1 MKNNEKNEKQESL
14 LYYVT
19 KENVNKLIQ
28 AVKMKPG
35 NEEDIKT
42 SFGKGKYLQAKKA
55 LITLK
60 ILDDTMQFTDI
71 GRDIAYDSPNVQELW
86 FETIMK
92 YKPYES
98 YINSYIINHKDTNDD
113 VDTTD
118 IQNFW
123 GRSGFG
129 NSEQN
134 RKDATS
140 TFAAFLELA
149 GIGEFTIGRRG
160 NSSRILIN
168 YTKLDESI
176 KKFNNSN
183 NIIQKDTTEKT
194 MEEINK
200 TVDLNLSNQS
210 SITNITDD
218 NISSNIN
225 NHNNFSNA
233 TININIDMSTW
244 SEDNVIK
251 ALEIIKGI

>member
-1 MKNNEKNEKQESL
+1 MKNNEKEEKQESL

-35 NEEDIKT
+35 NENDIKT
-42 SFGKGKYLQAKKA
+42 SFGKGKYLQARKA

-86 FETIMK
+86 FGIIMK

-98 YINSYIINHKDTNDD
+98 YINSYIINHKGTND

-123 GRSGFG
+123 GRNGFG

-134 RKDATS
+134 RKDATP

-168 YTKLDESI
+168 YTKLDENI

-183 NIIQKDTTEKT
+183 NIIQKDAMEKT
-194 MEEINK
+194 IKEINE

-210 SITNITDD
+210 NITNTAED
-218 NISSNIN
+218 NLNSSIS

-244 SEDNVIK
+244 TEESVIR